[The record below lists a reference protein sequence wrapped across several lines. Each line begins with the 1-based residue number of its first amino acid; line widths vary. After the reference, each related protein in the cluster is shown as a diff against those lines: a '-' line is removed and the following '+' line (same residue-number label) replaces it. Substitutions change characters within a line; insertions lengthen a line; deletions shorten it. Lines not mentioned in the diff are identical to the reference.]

1 MRTVNASLPAISC
14 GSAQSLQ
21 KSAYTQKHSTMKS
34 EPKLSEECGIGTGEM
49 LVRLVVRGEPKSQ
62 PRPRFVAGRV
72 VSNITPAVSSWQAA
86 VRRAASE
93 ALCAIAVGLL
103 HKATAL
109 RVDVTFFFP
118 TKKSERWGKPHTQ
131 KPDRDNCDKL
141 ILDECTKVGL
151 FGGDDCRVS
160 AGMLRKY
167 WCRPGGDGCIVEV
180 SIDASGGPWEG
191 LDASPSMDTP
201 EDAPDWLL

>member
-1 MRTVNASLPAISC
+1 
-14 GSAQSLQ
+14 
-21 KSAYTQKHSTMKS
+21 MKTKQ
-34 EPKLSEECGIGTGEM
+34 KLSQQCGEGAGE
-49 LVRLVVRGEPKSQ
+49 LLFRLTIRGEPKSQ
-62 PRPRFVAGRV
+62 PRPRFVNGRV
-72 VSNITPAVSSWQAA
+72 ISNITPAVSAWQAA
-86 VRRAASE
+86 VWSASGE
-93 ALCAIAVGLL
+93 AMNAIEEGLL

-118 TKKSERWGKPHTQ
+118 TKKSDRWGKPHTQ

-160 AGMLRKY
+160 AGMIRKY
-167 WCRPGGDGCIVEV
+167 WCRFGGEGCIVEV
-180 SIDASGGPWEG
+180 SIDASGAPWEG
-191 LDASPSMDTP
+191 LDASPSMAIA

>member
-1 MRTVNASLPAISC
+1 
-14 GSAQSLQ
+14 
-21 KSAYTQKHSTMKS
+21 
-34 EPKLSEECGIGTGEM
+34 M
-49 LVRLVVRGEPKSQ
+49 LVRLTVRGEPKSQ
-62 PRPRFVAGRV
+62 PRPRFVNGRV
-72 VSNITPAVSSWQAA
+72 ISNITPAVSSWQAA
-86 VRRAASE
+86 VQRAASE

-103 HKATAL
+103 DKATAL

-160 AGMLRKY
+160 AGMIRKY
-167 WCRPGGDGCIVEV
+167 WCRPGGDGAIVEL

-191 LDASPSMDTP
+191 LDAPSSMDTP
-201 EDAPDWLL
+201 DDAPGWLL

>member
-1 MRTVNASLPAISC
+1 
-14 GSAQSLQ
+14 
-21 KSAYTQKHSTMKS
+21 MKS
-34 EPKLSEECGIGTGEM
+34 KLKLSEQRGEGTGQV
-49 LVRLVVRGEPKSQ
+49 LVRLTVRGEPKSQ
-62 PRPRFVAGRV
+62 PRPRFVNGRV
-72 VSNITPAVSSWQAA
+72 ISNITPAVSSWQAA
-86 VRRAASE
+86 VQRAASE

-103 HKATAL
+103 DKATAL

-160 AGMLRKY
+160 AGMIRKY
-167 WCRPGGDGCIVEV
+167 WCRPGGDGAIVEL

-191 LDASPSMDTP
+191 LDAPSSMDTP
-201 EDAPDWLL
+201 DDAPGWLL

>member
-1 MRTVNASLPAISC
+1 MNKKQVTL
-14 GSAQSLQ
+14 SA
-21 KSAYTQKHSTMKS
+21 
-34 EPKLSEECGIGTGEM
+34 ECSDGTGEM

-62 PRPRFVAGRV
+62 PRPRFVGGRV
-72 VSNITPAVSSWQAA
+72 ISNVKPAVSSWQGA

-93 ALCAIAVGLL
+93 ALCAIAVGLVT
-103 HKATAL
+103 KVTAL

-118 TKKSERWGKPHTQ
+118 TKVSDRWGQPHTM

-160 AGMLRKY
+160 AGMIRKY
-167 WCRPGGDGCIVEV
+167 WCRPGGEGCIVEV
-180 SIDASGGPWEG
+180 SVDASGAPWEG
-191 LDASPSMDTP
+191 LDASSGVTTADG
-201 EDAPDWLL
+201 APKWIKNP

>member
-1 MRTVNASLPAISC
+1 
-14 GSAQSLQ
+14 
-21 KSAYTQKHSTMKS
+21 MK
-34 EPKLSEECGIGTGEM
+34 EPKSKSSRSSRSSRLSQECSDGTGGM

-62 PRPRFVAGRV
+62 PRPRFVNGRV

-93 ALCAIAVGLL
+93 ALCAIAGGLPD
-103 HKATAL
+103 KATAL

-118 TKKSERWGKPHTQ
+118 TKKSDRWGKPHTM

-160 AGMLRKY
+160 AGMIRKY
-167 WCRPGGDGCIVEV
+167 WCRPGGDGAIVEV
-180 SIDASGGPWEG
+180 SIDASGAPWEG
-191 LDASPSMDTP
+191 LDAPPSMDTP
-201 EDAPDWLL
+201 DDAPGWLL

>member
-1 MRTVNASLPAISC
+1 
-14 GSAQSLQ
+14 
-21 KSAYTQKHSTMKS
+21 MKT
-34 EPKLSEECGIGTGEM
+34 EPKLSQQCGDGTGQV
-49 LVRLVVRGEPKSQ
+49 LVRMVVRGEPKSQ
-62 PRPRFVAGRV
+62 PRPRFVGGRV
-72 VSNITPAVSSWQAA
+72 VSNVKPAVSSWQAS

-93 ALCAIAVGLL
+93 ALNALAGVLPD
-103 HKATAL
+103 KTTAL

-118 TKKSERWGKPHTQ
+118 TKASDRWGKPHTQ

-167 WCRPGGDGCIVEV
+167 WCRPGGEGAIVEV
-180 SIDASGGPWEG
+180 SIDASGAPWEG
-191 LDASPSMDTP
+191 LDSSSGVATA
-201 EDAPDWLL
+201 EEAPGWIKNP

>member
-1 MRTVNASLPAISC
+1 MKKKQATL
-14 GSAQSLQ
+14 SA
-21 KSAYTQKHSTMKS
+21 
-34 EPKLSEECGIGTGEM
+34 ECSDGTGEM

-62 PRPRFVAGRV
+62 PRPRFVGNRV
-72 VSNITPAVSSWQAA
+72 VSNIKPAVSMWQGA

-93 ALCAIAVGLL
+93 ALCAIAVGLVT
-103 HKATAL
+103 KATAL

-118 TKKSERWGKPHTQ
+118 TKVSDRWGQPHTM

-160 AGMLRKY
+160 AGMIRKY
-167 WCRPGGDGCIVEV
+167 WCRPGGEGCIVEV
-180 SIDASGGPWEG
+180 SVDASGAPWEG
-191 LDASPSMDTP
+191 LDASAGVSAA
-201 EDAPDWLL
+201 EDAPEWIKLRFVAIEEKAAAEWKD

>member
-1 MRTVNASLPAISC
+1 
-14 GSAQSLQ
+14 
-21 KSAYTQKHSTMKS
+21 MKS
-34 EPKLSEECGIGTGEM
+34 QPKLSQQCGDGTGQV
-49 LVRLVVRGEPKSQ
+49 LVRMVVRGEPKSQ

-72 VSNITPAVSSWQAA
+72 ISNVNPAVSSWQGA

-93 ALCAIAVGLL
+93 ALNALAGVLPD
-103 HKATAL
+103 KATAL

-118 TKKSERWGKPHTQ
+118 TKVSDRWGKPHTM

-160 AGMLRKY
+160 AGMIRKY
-167 WCRPGGDGCIVEV
+167 WVRPGGEGAIVEV
-180 SIDASGGPWEG
+180 SIDASGAPWEG
-191 LDASPSMDTP
+191 LDASTGVAAA
-201 EDAPDWLL
+201 EKAPGWIKNP

>member
-1 MRTVNASLPAISC
+1 MKKKQITL
-14 GSAQSLQ
+14 SAEC
-21 KSAYTQKHSTMKS
+21 KS
-34 EPKLSEECGIGTGEM
+34 GTGDM

-62 PRPRFVAGRV
+62 PRPRFVGGRV
-72 VSNITPAVSSWQAA
+72 ISNVKPAVSSWQAA
-86 VRRAASE
+86 VRRGAHE
-93 ALCAIAVGLL
+93 ALNALAGGLPD
-103 HKATAL
+103 KATAL

-118 TKKSERWGKPHTQ
+118 TKVSARWGKPHTQ

-167 WCRPGGDGCIVEV
+167 WCRPGGEGAIVEV
-180 SIDASGGPWEG
+180 SIDASGAPWEG
-191 LDASPSMDTP
+191 LDASAGVSTA
-201 EDAPDWLL
+201 EDAPEWITGPPL